1 MKTAA
6 FVIASLIALSLAGCE
21 NGISLKPRSGGRPY
35 EVIVTGDNATA
46 TALTGSIIGAETEE
60 NLPQNEPKFDI
71 SMTDGDMTQTTRYA
85 RNIVVAVTDSGEYTA
100 TRVRYERDAFAI
112 PQMTIYVGA
121 PSVARLRADSAKI
134 GRTISRLI
142 ERFETSAA
150 ISELKKTSNTKA
162 GKEISRMFGK
172 SFLIPGNM
180 KINKRGSDFIW
191 LSDNS
196 ATAMGNIC
204 IYTYG
209 GTDISPACI
218 IRKRDSIMRRNMPGE
233 TDNMYMRTARKR
245 TPQATTTTIGG
256 NKTAVIKGL
265 WEMNG
270 DAMGGP
276 FVAHAAADSAAGRTV
291 VAEAFVYAPGKKKRN
306 LIKRLEATLYT
317 LK

>member
-1 MKTAA
+1 MRTAA
-6 FVIASLIALSLAGCE
+6 FVIASLTVLSLAGCE
-21 NGISLKPRSGGRPY
+21 NGISLKPKSGGRPY
-35 EVIVTGDNATA
+35 EVIVTGDNAEA

-71 SMTDGDMTQTTRYA
+71 STTDGGMTQAVRYA

-100 TRVRYERDAFAI
+100 TRVRYERDAFAK

-142 ERFETSAA
+142 EQFETSAA
-150 ISELKKTSNTKA
+150 ISELRKTGNAKA

-172 SFLIPGNM
+172 SILIPGNM
-180 KINKRGSDFIW
+180 KIMKRGNDFIR

-209 GTDISPACI
+209 DTDISPACI
-218 IRKRDSIMRRNMPGE
+218 IRKRDSITKLNIPGE
-233 TDNMYMRTARKR
+233 TDGMYMQTARKR
-245 TPQATTTTIGG
+245 TPQAARRTTGGKETT
-256 NKTAVIKGL
+256 VIKGL

-276 FVAHAAADSAAGRTV
+276 FVAYAMADSAAGRTV

-306 LIKRLEATLYT
+306 LIKRLEAALHT